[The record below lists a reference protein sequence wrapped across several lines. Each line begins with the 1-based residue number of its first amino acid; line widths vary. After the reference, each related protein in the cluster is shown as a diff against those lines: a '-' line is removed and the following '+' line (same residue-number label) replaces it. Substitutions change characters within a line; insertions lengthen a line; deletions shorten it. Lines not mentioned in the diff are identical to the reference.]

1 MASVITATTTSGLT
15 QSADNSGV
23 LQLASGAGNL
33 VTVPSVTGTM
43 LTNKSAGSVLQVVQA
58 TKTDA
63 VALTCSSQWVAIPGQ
78 GGSGTFSATI
88 TPSSASSKILVF
100 VDLHA
105 GASSP
110 QVTRA
115 QLRRDSTVIYAGDAA
130 GSRPLGFGQLYPNGG
145 TVEIGSMSVK
155 FLDSPAT
162 TSALT
167 YTVYAGTD
175 NTSGI
180 AYINRSARDD
190 DVGGGY
196 DTRTASSIILMEIAA

>member
-1 MASVITATTTSGLT
+1 MPVSFIQNAS
-15 QSADNSGV
+15 
-23 LQLASGAGNL
+23 LASG
-33 VTVPSVTGTM
+33 VPSAAK
-43 LTNKSAGSVLQVVQA
+43 LPAGSVIQVVQA

-63 VALTCSSQWVAIPGQ
+63 VALTCTSQWVAIPGQ

-88 TPSSASSKILVF
+88 TPSSSSSKILVF

-105 GASSP
+105 GASSG
-110 QVTRA
+110 QVTRS
-115 QLRRDSTVIYAGDAA
+115 QLQRNGTVIYAGDAA
-130 GSRPLGFGQLYPNGG
+130 GSRPLGFGQLYPNSG

-175 NTSGI
+175 NTSGV
-180 AYINRSARDD
+180 AYINRCSRDNND
-190 DVGGGY
+190 TGY

>member
-1 MASVITATTTSGLT
+1 MASIITATTTGGLT

-23 LQLASGAGNL
+23 LQLASGTGNL

-63 VALTCSSQWVAIPGQ
+63 VGLSCTSTWTAIPGQ

-88 TPSSASSKILVF
+88 TPSSSSNKILVF

-105 GASSP
+105 AASSG

-115 QLRRDSTVIYAGDAA
+115 QLQRNGTAIYIGDAA
-130 GSRPLGFGQLYPNGG
+130 GSRPLGFGQLYPNSG

-155 FLDSPAT
+155 YLDSPAT
-162 TSALT
+162 TSAVT
-167 YTVYAGTD
+167 YSLYAGTD
-175 NTSGI
+175 NTSGV
-180 AYINRSARDD
+180 AYINQCQRDNN
-190 DVGGGY
+190 GTGY
-196 DTRTASSIILMEIAA
+196 DTRTASAIILMEIAA

>member
-1 MASVITATTTSGLT
+1 MAVIINASTSTGLV
-15 QSADNSGV
+15 QSADTSGIIQFQSNGSTKATLNS
-23 LQLASGAGNL
+23 SGFSYPG
-33 VTVPSVTGTM
+33 G
-43 LTNKSAGSVLQVVQA
+43 VLQVVQT

-63 VALTCSSQWVAIPGQ
+63 VALACTSQWVAIPGQ

-88 TPSSASSKILVF
+88 TPSSASNKIFVF

-105 GASSP
+105 GASSG
-110 QVTRA
+110 QVTRS

-130 GSRPLGFGQLYPNGG
+130 GSRPLGFSQLYPNGG
-145 TVEIGSMSVK
+145 TVEIGSMTVK

-180 AYINRSARDD
+180 AYINRSARDG